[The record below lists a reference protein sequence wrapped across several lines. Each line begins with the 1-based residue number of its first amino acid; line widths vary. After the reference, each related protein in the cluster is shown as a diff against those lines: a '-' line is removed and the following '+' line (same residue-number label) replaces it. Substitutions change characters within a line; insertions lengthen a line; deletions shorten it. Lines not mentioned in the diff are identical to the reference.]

1 MLLVLRTVLGRLDLY
16 LIETTLIMARRWK
29 TTRNE
34 PNVWL
39 MSFILWLAANFII
52 NLAAI

>member
-1 MLLVLRTVLGRLDLY
+1 MVDDGNPGKTSRENDDG
-16 LIETTLIMARRWK
+16 TTLIMARRWK